1 MQSVGRRSL
10 LLTSVICMGIMSSL
24 LAWGIDDHHK
34 IVSAVAIVS
43 FIVSIPRVE
52 RSKSV
57 SDRDRRHSPSVLDQ
71 CRSC

>member
-1 MQSVGRRSL
+1 MQSVGRRGL

-34 IVSAVAIVS
+34 IVSAIAIVS
-43 FIVSIPRVE
+43 FIVSARHCHPRSE
-52 RSKSV
+52 TYH
-57 SDRDRRHSPSVLDQ
+57 DRRPSPLVWDP